1 MRITYDPDHDVM
13 YIKFLDEKIVES
25 VEIEEGV
32 IIDYSENGKI
42 VGIEIIN
49 ASARVG
55 SNPLSEISIRLQ
67 EATV

>member
-13 YIKFLDEKIVES
+13 YIKFLDEKIADS
-25 VEIEEGV
+25 VEVEEGV

-49 ASARVG
+49 ASTRVG
-55 SNPLSEISIRLQ
+55 SHPLSEISIRLQ